1 MRRSG
6 SRLHKMTRRILTFSI
21 IGLLLLFVGITWHA
35 SSTRNPQPAP
45 ILPATINLDC
55 APWDGSAFTIS
66 IPMQSGSLY
75 ISIYQSPDI
84 QNPTTFRFPDDTMS
98 VGTAMLT
105 LPIDSASQVRGR
117 VTLQHVEQGNP
128 VEGRLDLVTESG
140 EPLKGKFSAEWGDDI
155 IYCG

>member
-1 MRRSG
+1 
-6 SRLHKMTRRILTFSI
+6 MTRRLLTISVASLI
-21 IGLLLLFVGITWHA
+21 LLLVEIAGQAFSARDPEPG
-35 SSTRNPQPAP
+35 R

-66 IPMQSGSLY
+66 IPIQSGSLY

-98 VGTAMLT
+98 VGNALLT
-105 LPIDSASQVRGR
+105 LPIGSASQVRGR

-128 VEGRLDLVTESG
+128 VEGRFDLVTESG
-140 EPLKGKFSAEWGDDI
+140 EQLKGKFSAEWRDDI